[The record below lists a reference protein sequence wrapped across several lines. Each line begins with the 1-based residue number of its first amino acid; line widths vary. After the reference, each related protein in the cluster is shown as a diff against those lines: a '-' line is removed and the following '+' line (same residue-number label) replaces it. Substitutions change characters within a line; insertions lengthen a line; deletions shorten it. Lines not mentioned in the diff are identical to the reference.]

1 MIAAMLLVIALGPAF
16 GTFGREKRP
25 PPQPYTELVVLPGK
39 PPIMDKE
46 LIGAWELV
54 YRLDDAQLEDGRAEL
69 SVHLF
74 LHLHEDGSYE
84 LNYSARWGG
93 IAGYGARTLTVSEEG
108 SFSRSGEVL
117 LLEPART
124 VRAEIQAQVLV
135 SQAPIPDENHVWIVR
150 RDGKYLHVA
159 GRCATYQ
166 IDPICR
172 VTPTIWYSMRSE
184 LGRRWLQRGAP

>member
-1 MIAAMLLVIALGPAF
+1 MVAAMLLVTALGPAF
-16 GTFGREKRP
+16 GTFGRENRP
-25 PPQPYTELVVLPGK
+25 PPQPYTELVVMPGK

-54 YRLDDAQLEDGRAEL
+54 YRLDDAPLEDGRAEL
-69 SVHLF
+69 LVHLF
-74 LHLHEDGSYE
+74 LDLREDGSYE

-93 IAGYGARTLTVSEEG
+93 IAGYGARAVTVSEQG

-117 LLEPART
+117 LLDPFRT
-124 VRAEIQAQVLV
+124 VRSEIQAQVLV
-135 SQAPIPDENHVWIVR
+135 SQTPIPDENHVLIVR

-159 GRCATYQ
+159 GRCAKYQ
-166 IDPICR
+166 IDPICQ